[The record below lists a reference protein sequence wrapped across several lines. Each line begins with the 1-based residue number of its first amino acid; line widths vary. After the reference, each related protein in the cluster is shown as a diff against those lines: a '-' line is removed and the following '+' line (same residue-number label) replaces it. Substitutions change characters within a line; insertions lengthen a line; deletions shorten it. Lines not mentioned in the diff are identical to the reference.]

1 MCGKP
6 KVAVTIRLDQT
17 TVNYFKNLSEEMK
30 MPYQTL
36 ISSFLA
42 ECAAKKMKPSITWRG
57 GLRFFTSPFSAQ
69 KPRPLMKRTG
79 AFYIIMGTP
88 CTAMNRLSSSTRAC
102 TSKGVSGVAVS
113 SDQFL
118 ISV

>member
-1 MCGKP
+1 MYKIVNSCRSREAGSEPPIRTCEASGFPKRPRIPMCGKP

-42 ECAAKKMKPSITWRG
+42 ECAAKKMKPSITWR
-57 GLRFFTSPFSAQ
+57 
-69 KPRPLMKRTG
+69 
-79 AFYIIMGTP
+79 
-88 CTAMNRLSSSTRAC
+88 
-102 TSKGVSGVAVS
+102 
-113 SDQFL
+113 
-118 ISV
+118 